1 MASMPGYNRYS
12 HHARRALSHARAL
25 VTRFRHPLMDTAH
38 LLVGVL
44 LTRGS
49 IGSQVLLEL
58 DINPEIAQRHLKGLL
73 PRIEPPPDDI
83 EYTAE
88 LDEALALSEDEA
100 NWLGHHY
107 VGTEHFLLGITRT
120 NAGNASAL
128 LHLLTVSPEHVRF
141 RARTALNRGAAEPDL
156 QLAKRNAHLTELSR
170 RIITAA
176 EQLAVTL
183 DHPLVGLGHLLLVL
197 YKEERSS
204 TYILLQNSGLD
215 ESRLRQGL
223 DAEDSV
229 LLVSIEGIL
238 NIALDRAE
246 SMGSHYTGT
255 EHLLLTLL
263 LDPTGIS
270 VMEQYGVHT
279 DDMRR
284 RLESQ
289 LRGKST

>member
-1 MASMPGYNRYS
+1 MPGHNRYS

-44 LTRGS
+44 LTKGS
-49 IGSQVLLEL
+49 VGGQVLLDL
-58 DINPEIAQRHLKGLL
+58 DINPDAAQRYLKSLY
-73 PRIEPPPDDI
+73 PRVEPLPDDI
-83 EYTAE
+83 DHAAD
-88 LDEALALSEDEA
+88 LDEALALAADEA

-128 LHLLTVSPEHVRF
+128 LHLLNVSPEHVRY
-141 RARTALNRGAAEPDL
+141 RARHALKEGAVEPDL
-156 QLAKRNAHLTELSR
+156 QFAKRNARLTELSR
-170 RIITAA
+170 RVITAA

-183 DHPLVGLGHLLLVL
+183 DHPTVGLGHLLLVL
-197 YKEERSS
+197 LYEERSS
-204 TYILLQNSGLD
+204 TYALLRDSGLD
-215 ESRLRQGL
+215 EARLRRAL
-223 DAEDSV
+223 DNQDAV
-229 LLVSIEGIL
+229 LLVSIEGVL

-263 LDPTGIS
+263 LDPSGMS
-270 VMEQYGVHT
+270 VLEKFGVST
-279 DDMRR
+279 EDLRR
-284 RLESQ
+284 RLEAQ
-289 LRGKST
+289 LRSKRV